1 LSEDTPKPP
10 EVEEESPLHG
20 EDDGPEYEHS
30 EVRKIT
36 LAVIAGVVFG
46 GIATGVAFPTLPL
59 LGDILGISAVML
71 GVILSANRIA
81 RLVMNTPAGQAID
94 SIGVRRPMIIG
105 LFVQAFAPFLYT
117 VGLHTPKGT
126 FAVLPLVGE
135 VSNPSVVF
143 VLARSFW
150 GVGSAFVI
158 IGAFVII
165 TRITTPSN
173 RGKWVG
179 YLRGGQSLGFPT
191 GLVMGG
197 AIADVFDAQAAF
209 LTAGGLAMLAAF
221 VAYLVIPE
229 VESEAE
235 TRTGLRDIPRIVRDE
250 PRILPVGL
258 GNFIIRFMFAG
269 VLLTTVVIYADAY
282 GIQVSGLEAAGVGGL
297 VMAVGVVVSGATTVV
312 SGRVSDGLDNRIA
325 ITMPAFAVLAA
336 GFGVLAFYPTFEG
349 ILASTMMIGFG
360 VGGTG
365 PALLAYVGDISPGDR
380 LGKLGGVYNVMGD
393 VGLALAPLVA
403 VPAVEDWFGYR
414 ATYIGCAVLTVAC
427 LVVVN
432 LTLLRKSG

>member
-1 LSEDTPKPP
+1 
-10 EVEEESPLHG
+10 
-20 EDDGPEYEHS
+20 
-30 EVRKIT
+30 
-36 LAVIAGVVFG
+36 
-46 GIATGVAFPTLPL
+46 
-59 LGDILGISAVML
+59 
-71 GVILSANRIA
+71 
-81 RLVMNTPAGQAID
+81 
-94 SIGVRRPMIIG
+94 
-105 LFVQAFAPFLYT
+105 
-117 VGLHTPKGT
+117 
-126 FAVLPLVGE
+126 
-135 VSNPSVVF
+135 
-143 VLARSFW
+143 
-150 GVGSAFVI
+150 
-158 IGAFVII
+158 
-165 TRITTPSN
+165 
-173 RGKWVG
+173 
-179 YLRGGQSLGFPT
+179 
-191 GLVMGG
+191 
-197 AIADVFDAQAAF
+197 
-209 LTAGGLAMLAAF
+209 
-221 VAYLVIPE
+221 
-229 VESEAE
+229 
-235 TRTGLRDIPRIVRDE
+235 
-250 PRILPVGL
+250 
-258 GNFIIRFMFAG
+258 
-269 VLLTTVVIYADAY
+269 
-282 GIQVSGLEAAGVGGL
+282 